1 MSFLYLILIGAIAGY
16 LATRIMNLDT
26 DLPKTIAIGIAGAL
40 IGGFILQVVLT
51 IAGLLGGVIGAV
63 LGAIL
68 LIWIY
73 QTVTAGK
80 K

>member
-1 MSFLYLILIGAIAGY
+1 MNLLYLIVIGAVAGY
-16 LATRIMNLDT
+16 LATRIMQIKADPL
-26 DLPKTIAIGIAGAL
+26 KTIGIGIAGAL
-40 IGGFILQVVLT
+40 IGGFILQVVLA
-51 IAGLLGGVIGAV
+51 IAGLLGGIIGAV

-73 QTVTAGK
+73 QTLTAGK